1 MNRRREKVATC
12 LDAVLIMKEILFEQ
26 AIESKIW
33 MLFLKEK
40 RKAHSVLTF
49 EIDGRIVY
57 LELTPQSGKSNYGK
71 EILFEGI
78 EEFVS
83 FWEQQGYIVSD
94 ITDVCTP
101 GANPDFF
108 QPADPAYVFITDKI
122 IGIQPHQIVS
132 GSFRK

>member
-1 MNRRREKVATC
+1 
-12 LDAVLIMKEILFEQ
+12 MKEILSEQ
-26 AIESKIW
+26 TIESRIW

-40 RKAHSVLTF
+40 RKVHSVLTF
-49 EIDGRIVY
+49 EIDGKIVY

-83 FWEQQGYIVSD
+83 FWEQQGFTVSD
-94 ITDVCTP
+94 ITDKCTP

-108 QPADPAYVFITDKI
+108 MDLVK
-122 IGIQPHQIVS
+122 
-132 GSFRK
+132 